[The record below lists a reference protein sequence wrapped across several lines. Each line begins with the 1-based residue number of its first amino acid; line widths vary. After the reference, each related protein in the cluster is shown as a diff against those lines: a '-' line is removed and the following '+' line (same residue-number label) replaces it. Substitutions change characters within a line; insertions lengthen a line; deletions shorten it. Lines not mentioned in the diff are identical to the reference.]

1 MIYLSIKAL
10 HVASVITFVAGLL
23 VLSICAATNN
33 LVILRVMRR
42 WDRRVTTPALAMVWI
57 TGPTIALM
65 GHWFGAAWLTAKL
78 PLVVL
83 LSALHGMLAG
93 FSRRAERDDT
103 VRESSA
109 LRFAAP
115 AVIVIVV
122 AIVFLAVLKFS
133 R

>member
-33 LVILRVMRR
+33 VVILRVMRR
-42 WDRRVTTPALAMVWI
+42 WDRQVTAPALALVWI
-57 TGPTIALM
+57 TGPTIAMM
-65 GHWFGAAWLTAKL
+65 GHWFGAAWLTVKIAL
-78 PLVVL
+78 AVF
-83 LSALHGMLAG
+83 LSALHGMLTG
-93 FSRRAERDDT
+93 FSRRAERDGA

-109 LRFAAP
+109 LKFAAP

-122 AIVFLAVLKFS
+122 AIVFLAVLKSS